1 MSIGIERLGTFESV
15 PDEGLAAWLVEH
27 DVALLFSRH
36 DSLVVVGR
44 GPNDE
49 LRVDVVDTPPVAAL
63 AAEGRGLWAASIH
76 QVWRYEDGQAEGAV
90 TDAGQDALY
99 LPQLG
104 SAVGGTQVADLALLD
119 DGAPVLA
126 SHRFSCLAT
135 LADGLSFR
143 PLWLPR
149 WVSALAPDE
158 RSPLSGVVVRD
169 GAPAFVTLLGCEDEA
184 GAWRRN
190 RAAGGAIVDVASD
203 EVVANGLAM
212 PFSPRWHEGRLWF
225 TQAGTGELCV
235 VDDDDAVT
243 PVIGLPTF
251 LRGLAF
257 VGPYAVVAGSG
268 SRSLDLVDG
277 LPIGD
282 RLAAAGERPAQGLFV
297 VDTRSGELVHRL
309 AIEGTGREIP
319 TVVALPG
326 LRRPAL
332 MSPNDGQLQMTVA
345 YDRSWD
351 PASARPSG

>member
-1 MSIGIERLGTFESV
+1 MSVGIERLGTFESV
-15 PDEGLAAWLVEH
+15 PDEGLAGWLVEH
-27 DVALLFSRH
+27 DVALLFSRN
-36 DSLVVVGR
+36 DALVVVGR
-44 GPNDE
+44 GPRDD
-49 LRVDVVDTPPVAAL
+49 LRVDVVDNPPVAAL
-63 AAEGRGLWAASIH
+63 AVDGRGIWASSLY
-76 QVWRYEDGQAEGAV
+76 QVWRFEDGQADGVV
-90 TDAGQDALY
+90 TDAGHDALY
-99 LPQLG
+99 LPQMG
-104 SAVGGTQVADLALLD
+104 SVVGGTQVADIAVASD
-119 DGAPVLA
+119 HTPVLA
-126 SHRFSCLAT
+126 SHRFSCLAI
-135 LADGLSFR
+135 LADGLSFK

-149 WVSALAPDE
+149 WVSALAPEE
-158 RSPLSGVVVRD
+158 RSPLSGVVLRD
-169 GAPAFVTLLGCEDEA
+169 GAPAFVTLLGCEDEP

-190 RAAGGAIVDVASD
+190 RAAGGAIVDVVSD

-235 VDDDDAVT
+235 VDADDSVT

-319 TVVALPG
+319 AVVALPG
-326 LRRPAL
+326 RRRPML
-332 MSPNDGQLQMTVA
+332 MSPNDGNLQMTVA

-351 PASARPSG
+351 PASARPSS